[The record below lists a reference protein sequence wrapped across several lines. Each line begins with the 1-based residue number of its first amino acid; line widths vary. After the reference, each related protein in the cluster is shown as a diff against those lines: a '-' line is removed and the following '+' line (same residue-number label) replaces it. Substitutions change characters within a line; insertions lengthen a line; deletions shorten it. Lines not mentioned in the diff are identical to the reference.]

1 LEGRN
6 EVVHGITGGQLELDG
21 IEHGL
26 SEAGTFDGLE
36 FVEDFLVFSGHGE
49 CANNQKCNANVGGES
64 HFMML

>member
-1 LEGRN
+1 MIGMRE
-6 EVVHGITGGQLELDG
+6 TGFLKFRFQNYGVY
-21 IEHGL
+21 
-26 SEAGTFDGLE
+26 GLE